1 MANQL
6 SREELEDAIGKMQKG
21 KTKTAQKVK
30 AVIYDDN
37 FLNVLPK
44 LVKIVWREG
53 TVPKDQADAVLVLI
67 PKGVVTIE
75 GHCSAGV
82 GKIVANF
89 KIAPGELQQLAED
102 ELLESQ

>member
-67 PKGVVTIE
+67 PKGVVTI
-75 GHCSAGV
+75 GGALLRWSWKNCG
-82 GKIVANF
+82 
-89 KIAPGELQQLAED
+89 KIAPGEFTTAGRR
-102 ELLESQ
+102 